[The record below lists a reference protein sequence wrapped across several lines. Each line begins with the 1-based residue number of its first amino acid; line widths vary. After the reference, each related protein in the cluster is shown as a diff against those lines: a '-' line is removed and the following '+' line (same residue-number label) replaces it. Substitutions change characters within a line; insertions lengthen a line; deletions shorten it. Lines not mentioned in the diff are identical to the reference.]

1 MKNSFKAFFAAGLL
15 SAGIGFGAG
24 FSILE
29 QSVPGM
35 GRSLAGMTADT
46 TDPASLYFNP
56 AASGW
61 FEHAEISIGNH
72 MLRSRAYFSDHG
84 SSDGL
89 GTDESGDQGG
99 WVAIPNLYY
108 VQPITANVV
117 FGIGMSATSGT
128 RTDYNPHWIGRY
140 TATETEITVM
150 DFTPSLA
157 WKVRDDFS
165 IGIGLVTE
173 YAKATIAQQVDLS
186 AYGLKH
192 NQMKV
197 KGDGAA
203 FGFSAGMLYEPFSGT
218 KIGLGYRSRM
228 KIDLDLS
235 ARVRNADALK
245 AYGIRLKSDGDAELK
260 LPSMI
265 NFGISQDIGEAWKVM
280 ADIRWTEWSVMDEL
294 TIKFDKPVLGQK
306 QSTQEM
312 KWTNNWT
319 IALGG
324 EYKLNDK
331 FTLRAGVA
339 FDECTNRDEYRNT
352 KLPDA
357 NRYWISAGL
366 GYQATEH
373 LRFDFSIM
381 HLFFEHV
388 SYKQA
393 SPVPGSTEVGYVK
406 GKELADANIISLGL
420 TYAF

>member
-1 MKNSFKAFFAAGLL
+1 MKNTFKALFTAGLL

-35 GRSLAGMTADT
+35 GRSLAGMSADT

-72 MLRSRAYFSDHG
+72 MLHTKCQFEDHG
-84 SSDGL
+84 SSPEL
-89 GTDESGDQGG
+89 GGDESGDQGG

-108 VQPITANVV
+108 VQPLTANVV
-117 FGIGMSATSGT
+117 FGVGMSATSGT

-150 DFTPSLA
+150 DFTLSLA
-157 WKVRDDFS
+157 WKIRDDFS

-173 YAKATIAQQVDLS
+173 YAKATLAQMVDLS
-186 AYGLKH
+186 PYGLRN
-192 NQMKV
+192 NQMKI
-197 KGDGAA
+197 KGDGVG
-203 FGFSAGMLYEPFSGT
+203 FGFSAGMLFEPLAGT

-235 ARVRNADALK
+235 ARVRNANALK
-245 AYGIRLKSDGDAELK
+245 SYGIRVKSDGDAELN
-260 LPSMI
+260 LPSMV
-265 NFGISQDIGEAWKVM
+265 NFGIVQDIGENWKIM

-294 TIKFDKPVLGQK
+294 TVKFDKPVLGQK
-306 QSTQEM
+306 SSTQEM

-319 IALGG
+319 FALGG
-324 EYKLNDK
+324 EYKVNDK
-331 FTLRAGVA
+331 LTLRGGVA
-339 FDECTNRDEYRNT
+339 YDECTNRDEYRNT

-357 NRYWISAGL
+357 DRYWISAGL
-366 GYQATEH
+366 GYQLTEH
-373 LRFDFSIM
+373 LRCDFSYM

-388 SYKQA
+388 NYRQPAQKQ
-393 SPVPGSTEVGYVK
+393 GGDYYIQ
-406 GKELADANIISLGL
+406 GKEIANADIFSFGL
-420 TYAF
+420 TYTF